1 MKRPKSSAGE
11 NILQCLFRTWLDLSD
26 LFTDREPT
34 GRNSDIASFR
44 SSVLTSLFSLLS
56 FHSPFTSTILRLS
69 TFEAKEFMSLKNS
82 ALFMDLYHR
91 IQFTLMEID
100 SFR

>member
-1 MKRPKSSAGE
+1 MKWPKSSAGE

-34 GRNSDIASFR
+34 ARNSNIASFR

-69 TFEAKEFMSLKNS
+69 TFEAKEFMSLKKFCFVYGPLS
-82 ALFMDLYHR
+82 SHTIYSYGDR
-91 IQFTLMEID
+91 
-100 SFR
+100 